1 MAAAAALAN
10 SKGMYS
16 WWWNSHISPKNSKW
30 LHENLTDM
38 DVKVNQMI
46 KLIEEDADSFARR
59 AEMYYKK
66 RPELMKLVEEF
77 YRAYRA
83 LAERYDHAT
92 GVLRQA
98 QKTMAEAFPNQ
109 VPQMLSDDSPASES
123 DPRTPEMSFTGRSLF
138 DSEDFS
144 KDSGDPASNLQ
155 RRNGAFTEESDSM
168 TGGKSSKQFN
178 DMFGSAEGRV
188 RRGLNFQEQNSGGGR
203 SSKAEAEIQS
213 LRKAIAELEA
223 EKEAGQVQYQQS
235 SERSSNL
242 ELELSRAQEDCEKL
256 KEQARQAEA
265 EVESLNEA
273 LEKLDVERKAN
284 LIQYEQCL
292 EKMSNLENSVSSAQK
307 DAQELNERACRAES
321 ESETLKQDLLKVEAE
336 KEAALVQCKQCM
348 ERISNIEDKLMQAEE
363 DTRKIVERADKAER
377 EVEAL
382 KEEIAKLAAEK
393 EDVAIRCNQCLKTIS
408 DLEHKLSIA
417 QEETQRLNSEIGD
430 GVEKLRGAEE
440 RCLLLERSNQT
451 FHSELE
457 SLAQKTASQAQELS
471 EKQQELG
478 KLWTCIQE
486 ERLRFME
493 AETAFQTLQHLH
505 SQSQEELRSLAA
517 QLQNRNQ
524 LLNDMEVRDRGLQDE
539 IQKIQEENR
548 NLGELNLSS
557 SLSIKNLQEE
567 ILSLREMIQK
577 LEAEIELRV
586 DERNAL
592 QQEIYCL
599 KEELNDL
606 NKKHRFVL
614 DQVDAVG
621 LDSDSFGQS
630 VKELQDENSELK
642 GLREQ
647 DASEK
652 AVLLQ
657 KLAVMDKLLEKN
669 VLLENSLSDLNVE
682 LEGVREKVNSLEES
696 CESLLQE
703 KSNLVAEKD
712 MLTSTLEATMETC
725 QELSEKNKL
734 LEITLHD
741 ANTEL
746 EKLRE
751 KSKMLEESCLS
762 LGNEKSVLITE
773 KETLVSELD
782 SIQQRTE
789 DLERRNKGLHEQSL
803 LLENERASVLNEIS
817 KLKDI
822 LDAERQERSHFEDL
836 SKVQLADLVSQ
847 ILLLQKELQSKKNE
861 HHEELDKTMCFKIEI
876 FVLHKF
882 IRDLKDRNSFLMLN
896 CQKLMKASKSSEERA
911 AQLEHENSAQQMEL
925 KSLSDHINV
934 LYLGLSQISK
944 MLETGAKSG
953 FQDDLKEAQPLLD
966 PIMQKVQNLQGLLT
980 ETEEEN
986 LQMFTEKSVLDT
998 VLRLREL
1005 EVANL
1010 VAKMTS
1016 LDDEHRV
1023 QSEQFLSLHRETQE
1037 LTEFSEDLVLKV
1049 LEGLCREE
1057 VLKTE
1062 MKVLHVQLSDVRGA
1076 FQCLKEDNHTVH
1088 GERRSLIDQVSH
1100 LSGET
1105 RKLEE
1110 ENSIIS
1116 DQTISEATTCLVY
1129 KSIVLQK
1136 FSELKELNKAL
1147 SKLHLVN
1154 MELKEKLELVEH
1166 NLEKMQTDK
1175 LQSELLV
1182 EILEKEQTSVR
1193 SVNDRLNDEIES
1205 KKEMLEK
1212 MQTDKLQSE
1221 LLVEILEKELTSVR
1235 SVKDRL
1241 NDEIESKKEMLCL
1254 TENKLL
1260 EAEQMVNAVASEK
1273 TGLQNEL
1280 DHLKTEYAEV
1290 QATGE
1295 DRLRQILKLSQDC
1308 DHQSK
1313 EAEILC
1319 ESKQQLE
1326 MDFSKLQKEH
1336 DNYKVREQSLSLE
1349 LQKQRDEI
1357 VQWEDKSMAL
1367 LGELIFS
1374 DVREALLE
1382 EKICELSEAY
1392 RSLSESKSAE
1402 IEQLKDRVSTLEGEN
1417 EGLNAKLSGC
1427 MSDIGYLRNSVSSL
1441 ESLAGLSKQLKKPAD
1456 HDVMDANVTGNL
1468 EIGKGLEAVED
1479 STPTVPE
1486 GSSEIQ
1492 DLHRRIQTIET
1503 ALLEM
1508 ERAATLEKSQTKSEL
1523 EAAMEEI
1530 ERLKSKISLD
1540 QENSSLSHNG
1550 PGGLNNGIANG
1561 VMLQKPKTEITEAE
1575 NELLTKD
1582 IMLDQISECSS
1593 KGLSRRGTLE
1603 ADDQTLQLWESTEKN
1618 GSPEVK
1624 IGKAQKGTVL
1634 PSDFN
1639 EVKAHGEHRS
1649 LNPSTES
1656 LLEKELGVDKL
1667 EISGSFGGSQ
1677 TQGGNKKKVLE
1688 RLDSDAQKLTNLQIT
1703 VEDLVKK
1710 VENTK
1715 KAKRGKSSEYD
1726 VVKVQLEE
1734 AEQEIANLLETN
1746 QKLSK
1751 SVEDG
1756 FYYYDAKSAKESDN
1770 SGNISRRRI
1779 SEQARRGCERIGR
1792 LQLEV
1797 QKIQLLLLKM
1807 DGDKESKGGKTS
1819 MLERKTSVL
1828 LRDYLYGRSNQKGKK
1843 KPFCSCMQPP
1853 TKGD

>member
-1 MAAAAALAN
+1 MFGRNMAAAHAN

-38 DVKVNQMI
+38 DLKVNQMI

-98 QKTMAEAFPNQ
+98 QRTMAEAFPNQ
-109 VPQMLSDDSPASES
+109 VPLMLSDDLPASES
-123 DPRTPEMSFTGRSLF
+123 DPRTPEMLFTGRSLF
-138 DSEDFS
+138 DSEEFS
-144 KDSGDPASNLQ
+144 KDSGDPVSNLPKKI
-155 RRNGAFTEESDSM
+155 GAFTEESDSM
-168 TGGKSSKQFN
+168 TGRKTFKQFN

-188 RRGLNFQEQNSGGGR
+188 RRGLNFQEQNSDGGR

-213 LRKAIAELEA
+213 LKKAIAELEA
-223 EKEAGQVQYQQS
+223 EKEAGHVQYRQS
-235 SERSSNL
+235 SERSSHL

-265 EVESLNEA
+265 EVEFLKEA
-273 LEKLDVERKAN
+273 LAKLEIERKAN
-284 LIQYEQCL
+284 SIQYEQCL
-292 EKMSNLENSVSSAQK
+292 EKMSNLENGVSSARK
-307 DAQELNERACRAES
+307 DAQELNERARRAES
-321 ESETLKQDLLKVEAE
+321 ESETLKRDLLKVEDE
-336 KEAALVQCKQCM
+336 KEAALVQCKQWT
-348 ERISNIEDKLMQAEE
+348 ERISNLEDKLMQAEE

-377 EVEAL
+377 EVEVL

-393 EDVAIRCNQCLKTIS
+393 EDAAIRCNQCLKTIS

-417 QEETQRLNSEIGD
+417 QEETKKLNSEIED

-457 SLAQKTASQAQELS
+457 SLAQKTASQAQEIS
-471 EKQQELG
+471 EKQQEVG

-486 ERLRFME
+486 ERLRFVE

-517 QLQNRNQ
+517 QLQNKNQ
-524 LLNDMEVRDRGLQDE
+524 LLKDMEVRDRGLRDE

-567 ILSLREMIQK
+567 ILSLRGMIQK

-614 DQVDAVG
+614 DQVEAVG
-621 LDSDSFGQS
+621 LDPDSFGQS
-630 VKELQDENSELK
+630 VKELRDENSELK
-642 GLREQ
+642 EMREQ
-647 DASEK
+647 DTSEK

-657 KLAVMDKLLEKN
+657 KLMVMDKLLEKN

-682 LEGVREKVNSLEES
+682 LEGVREKMNSLQES

-712 MLTSTLEATMETC
+712 TLASTLQATMETC
-725 QELSEKNKL
+725 QELAEKNKM
-734 LEITLHD
+734 LEITLYD

-746 EKLRE
+746 EMSRE
-751 KSKMLEESCLS
+751 KSKMLEESCLL
-762 LGNEKSVLITE
+762 LGNEKSILITE
-773 KETLVSELD
+773 KENLVSELD
-782 SIQQRTE
+782 STQRKME
-789 DLERRNKGLHEQSL
+789 DLETRFKGLHEKSSL
-803 LLENERASVLNEIS
+803 LEKERASVLDEIS
-817 KLKDI
+817 KLQDI
-822 LDAERQERSHFEDL
+822 LVAERQEHAGFKDL
-836 SKVQLADLVSQ
+836 SEAQLADLVSQ
-847 ILLLQKELQSKKNE
+847 LILLQKELLSKTNE
-861 HHEELDKTMCFKIEI
+861 HHEELDKTMCFQVDI
-876 FVLHKF
+876 FVLRKF
-882 IRDLKDRNSFLMLN
+882 IQDLKDRNSFLTLN
-896 CQKLMKASKSSEERA
+896 CQKLVEASKSSEERA
-911 AQLEHENSAQQMEL
+911 AQLEHENSARKIEL

-934 LYLGLSQISK
+934 LHLGLSQVSK
-944 MLETGAKSG
+944 MLEIGAKSS
-953 FQDDLKEAQPLLD
+953 FQDDLKEDRPILD
-966 PIMQKVQNLQGLLT
+966 PIVQKVQHLQSLLS

-986 LQMFTEKSVLDT
+986 LRMFTEKSVVDT
-998 VLRLREL
+998 ILRLREL

-1010 VAKMTS
+1010 VAKMTT
-1016 LDDEHRV
+1016 LADNHRV
-1023 QSEQFLSLHRETQE
+1023 QSEQFFLLQRETRE
-1037 LTEFSEDLVLKV
+1037 VTEFGEDLLLKV
-1049 LEGLCREE
+1049 LEGLCKEE

-1062 MKVLHVQLSDVRGA
+1062 MKVLHVQLSDVQGTFER
-1076 FQCLKEDNHTVH
+1076 LKEDNHMVH
-1088 GERRSLIDQVSH
+1088 GERRSLIDEVSL
-1100 LSGET
+1100 LSEGK
-1105 RKLEE
+1105 RKLEG

-1116 DQTISEATTCLVY
+1116 DQTVSEAITCLVY
-1129 KSIVLQK
+1129 KSILLQK
-1136 FSELKELNKAL
+1136 FSEMKELNKAL

-1154 MELKEKLELVEH
+1154 MELKDKLELVEH
-1166 NLEKMQTDK
+1166 NLEKMQTEK
-1175 LQSELLV
+1175 LQLEGLV
-1182 EILEKEQTSVR
+1182 ANSEKELISVQ
-1193 SVNDRLNDEIES
+1193 SVNDQLNDEI
-1205 KKEMLEK
+1205 
-1212 MQTDKLQSE
+1212 D
-1221 LLVEILEKELTSVR
+1221 
-1235 SVKDRL
+1235 
-1241 NDEIESKKEMLCL
+1241 SKKEMLCQM
-1254 TENKLL
+1254 EKKLL

-1273 TGLQNEL
+1273 TELQKEL
-1280 DHLKTEYAEV
+1280 DRLKTEYAEV
-1290 QATGE
+1290 QVTGE
-1295 DRLRQILKLSQDC
+1295 DRLRQILKLSQDSVL
-1308 DHQSK
+1308 QSK
-1313 EAEILC
+1313 EAKILH
-1319 ESKQQLE
+1319 ESKRQIE
-1326 MDFSKLQKEH
+1326 MELSKLVKEH
-1336 DNYKVREQSLSLE
+1336 DNFKVRDQSLSLE
-1349 LQKQRDEI
+1349 LQKQKDEI
-1357 VQWEDKSMAL
+1357 VQWEEKSMAL

-1382 EKICELSEAY
+1382 EKICELSEACWN
-1392 RSLSESKSAE
+1392 LSESKSAE
-1402 IEQLKDRVSTLEGEN
+1402 IEKLKDRVSTLEGQN
-1417 EGLNAKLSGC
+1417 DGFNAKLSGY
-1427 MSDIGYLRNSVSSL
+1427 MSDIGYLKNSVSSL
-1441 ESLAGLSKQLKKPAD
+1441 ESLTCLSKQLEKVPDHNIKDAD
-1456 HDVMDANVTGNL
+1456 PTCDQDPDQD
-1468 EIGKGLEAVED
+1468 EEAAED
-1479 STPTVPE
+1479 ITSAVQD

-1492 DLHRRIQTIET
+1492 DLHRRIQTIEM

-1508 ERAATLEKSQTKSEL
+1508 ERVATREKSQTNSEL

-1540 QENSSLSHNG
+1540 QENSSGSQNG
-1550 PGGLNNGIANG
+1550 RGGLNHGMANG
-1561 VMLQKPKTEITEAE
+1561 AVLQKPKTEISEVE
-1575 NELLTKD
+1575 SELLTKD

-1593 KGLSRRGTLE
+1593 KGLSRRGTVE
-1603 ADDQTLQLWESTEKN
+1603 ADDQMLKLWESTEKN

-1624 IGKAQKGTVL
+1624 ISEAQKGAVL
-1634 PSDFN
+1634 PSDFQ
-1639 EVKAHGEHRS
+1639 ESKAAPGEHRS

-1656 LLEKELGVDKL
+1656 LLEKELGVDKQ

-1677 TQGGNKKKVLE
+1677 SQGGNKKKVLE

-1703 VEDLVKK
+1703 VEDLMKK

-1715 KAKRGKSSEYD
+1715 TTKKGKGLEYD

-1734 AEQEIANLLETN
+1734 AKQEIANLLENN
-1746 QKLSK
+1746 QKLAK

-1770 SGNISRRRI
+1770 SGNVSRRRI
-1779 SEQARRGCERIGR
+1779 SEQARRGYERIGR

-1797 QKIQLLLLKM
+1797 QKIQLLLLKL
-1807 DGDKESKGGKTS
+1807 DEEKESKGGKTS
-1819 MLERKTSVL
+1819 MLERTRRVR
-1828 LRDYLYGRSNQKGKK
+1828 LRDYLYGRNHQKGKK
-1843 KPFCSCMQPP
+1843 KSFCSCVQPP

>member
-109 VPQMLSDDSPASES
+109 VPPMVSDDSPASES
-123 DPRTPEMSFTGRSLF
+123 DPRTPEMLFTGRSLF
-138 DSEDFS
+138 DSEDFG
-144 KDSGDPASNLQ
+144 KDSGDPASNLP

-168 TGGKSSKQFN
+168 TGGKSLKQFN
-178 DMFGSAEGRV
+178 DMSGSAEGRV

-203 SSKAEAEIQS
+203 SSKAEAEI
-213 LRKAIAELEA
+213 LKKAIAELEA
-223 EKEAGQVQYQQS
+223 EKEAGRVQYQQS

-265 EVESLNEA
+265 EVESLKEA
-273 LEKLDVERKAN
+273 LAKLEVERKAN
-284 LIQYEQCL
+284 HIQYEQCL
-292 EKMSNLENSVSSAQK
+292 EKMSNLENGISSAQK
-307 DAQELNERACRAES
+307 DAQELNDRACRAES
-321 ESETLKQDLLKVEAE
+321 ESETLKHDLLKVEAE
-336 KEAALVQCKQCM
+336 KEVALVQCKQCM
-348 ERISNIEDKLMQAEE
+348 ERISNLENNLMQAEE
-363 DTRKIVERADKAER
+363 DTRKIVERADKAEG

-417 QEETQRLNSEIGD
+417 QEETQRLNSEIED

-457 SLAQKTASQAQELS
+457 SLVQKTTGQAQELS

-486 ERLRFME
+486 ERLRFVE

-505 SQSQEELRSLAA
+505 SQSQEELRSLAL
-517 QLQNRNQ
+517 QLQNSNQ
-524 LLNDMEVRDRGLQDE
+524 LLNDMKVHDRGLQDE

-557 SLSIKNLQEE
+557 SLSIKSLQEE
-567 ILSLREMIQK
+567 ILSLRAMIQK

-592 QQEIYCL
+592 QQELYCL

-606 NKKHRFVL
+606 NKKHGFVL
-614 DQVDAVG
+614 DQVYAVG
-621 LDSDSFGQS
+621 LDPESFGQS
-630 VKELQDENSELK
+630 VKELRDENSELK
-642 GLREQ
+642 EMREQ

-652 AVLLQ
+652 EVLLQ
-657 KLAVMDKLLEKN
+657 KLMVMDKLLEKN

-696 CESLLQE
+696 CEYLLQE

-712 MLTSTLEATMETC
+712 TLTSILQATIENC
-725 QELSEKNKL
+725 QELAEKNKI
-734 LEITLHD
+734 LEITLYD
-741 ANTEL
+741 ANTKL
-746 EKLRE
+746 EKSR
-751 KSKMLEESCLS
+751 KTSKMLEESYLL

-782 SIQQRTE
+782 STQRGME
-789 DLERRNKGLHEQSL
+789 DLETRYKGLHEQSL
-803 LLENERASVLNEIS
+803 LLENERASFLNEIS
-817 KLKDI
+817 KLKCI
-822 LDAERQERSHFEDL
+822 LDVERQEHSDFKDQN
-836 SKVQLADLVSQ
+836 KAQLADLVSQ
-847 ILLLQKELQSKKNE
+847 LLLLQKELLSKKNE
-861 HHEELDKTMCFKIEI
+861 HHEELDKTMCFQIEI

-882 IRDLKDRNSFLMLN
+882 IQDLKDKNSFLKLD
-896 CQKLMKASKSSEERA
+896 CQKLVEAFKSSEERA
-911 AQLEHENSAQQMEL
+911 AQLEHENSARQIEL
-925 KSLSDHINV
+925 KSLSDHVNV
-934 LYLGLSQISK
+934 LHLGLSQISK
-944 MLETGAKSG
+944 MLATGAKSG
-953 FQDDLKEAQPLLD
+953 FQDDLKEDQPLLD
-966 PIMQKVQNLQGLLT
+966 PIIQKVQNLQSLLS

-986 LQMFTEKSVLDT
+986 LRMFTEKSVLDT
-998 VLRLREL
+998 MLRLREL

-1010 VAKMTS
+1010 VAKMTT
-1016 LDDEHRV
+1016 LDDKHRV
-1023 QSEQFLSLHRETQE
+1023 QSEQFLSLQRETQE
-1037 LTEFSEDLVLKV
+1037 VTEFSEDLVLKV

-1057 VLKTE
+1057 VLKSE
-1062 MKVLHVQLSDVRGA
+1062 MKVLHGQLSDVRGA
-1076 FQCLKEDNHTVH
+1076 FERLMEDNRTVH
-1088 GERRSLIDQVSH
+1088 GERKSLIDQVSL
-1100 LSGET
+1100 LSEEK
-1105 RKLEE
+1105 RILEE
-1110 ENSIIS
+1110 EYSIIS
-1116 DQTISEATTCLVY
+1116 DQTISEATTCLIY
-1129 KSIVLQK
+1129 KGIVLQN
-1136 FSELKELNKAL
+1136 FLELKELNKAL

-1154 MELKEKLELVEH
+1154 MELKEKLELAEH
-1166 NLEKMQTDK
+1166 NLEKRQTEK
-1175 LQSELLV
+1175 LQ
-1182 EILEKEQTSVR
+1182 LEGLAAIS
-1193 SVNDRLNDEIES
+1193 
-1205 KKEMLEK
+1205 
-1212 MQTDKLQSE
+1212 
-1221 LLVEILEKELTSVR
+1221 EKELISVR
-1235 SVKDRL
+1235 LVNDHL

-1254 TENKLL
+1254 MENKLL

-1273 TGLQNEL
+1273 TELQKEL
-1280 DHLKTEYAEV
+1280 DHLKTDYAEV

-1313 EAEILC
+1313 EGEILR
-1319 ESKQQLE
+1319 EAKQQLE
-1326 MDFSKLQKEH
+1326 IELSKLLKEH
-1336 DNYKVREQSLSLE
+1336 DDYKVREQSLSLE

-1357 VQWEDKSMAL
+1357 VQWDEKSMAL

-1374 DVREALLE
+1374 AVREALFE
-1382 EKICELSEAY
+1382 EKIYELSEAY
-1392 RSLSESKSAE
+1392 WSLSESKSVE
-1402 IEQLKDRVSTLEGEN
+1402 IEQLRDRVSTLEGAN
-1417 EGLNAKLSGC
+1417 EGLNAKLSVC
-1427 MSDIGYLRNSVSSL
+1427 MSDIGYLKNSVSSL
-1441 ESLAGLSKQLKKPAD
+1441 ESLTCLSKQLEKPAD
-1456 HDVMDANVTGNL
+1456 HNVTDAEATGDQDTD
-1468 EIGKGLEAVED
+1468 KDQEAVGD
-1479 STPTVPE
+1479 ITSTVSD

-1492 DLHRRIQTIET
+1492 NLHRRIQTIEK

-1508 ERAATLEKSQTKSEL
+1508 ERVATQEKSQSKSEL

-1540 QENSSLSHNG
+1540 QENSSGSQNG
-1550 PGGLNNGIANG
+1550 PGGLNDGIANG
-1561 VMLQKPKTEITEAE
+1561 VVLQKPKTEITEAE

-1603 ADDQTLQLWESTEKN
+1603 ADDQMLQLWESAEKS

-1624 IGKAQKGTVL
+1624 MGKAQKGTVL
-1634 PSDFN
+1634 SSNFH

-1677 TQGGNKKKVLE
+1677 SQGGNKKKVLE

-1703 VEDLVKK
+1703 VEDLMKK

-1715 KAKRGKSSEYD
+1715 KAKKGKSSEYD

-1746 QKLSK
+1746 KKLSK

-1756 FYYYDAKSAKESDN
+1756 FYYNDAKSAKESDN
-1770 SGNISRRRI
+1770 SGNVSRRRI
-1779 SEQARRGCERIGR
+1779 SEQARRGYERIGR

-1797 QKIQLLLLKM
+1797 QKIQLLLLKL
-1807 DGDKESKGGKTS
+1807 DEEKESKGGKTS
-1819 MLERKTSVL
+1819 MLERKTRVR
-1828 LRDYLYGRSNQKGKK
+1828 LRDYLYGRNNQKGKK
-1843 KPFCSCMQPP
+1843 TPFCSCMQPP